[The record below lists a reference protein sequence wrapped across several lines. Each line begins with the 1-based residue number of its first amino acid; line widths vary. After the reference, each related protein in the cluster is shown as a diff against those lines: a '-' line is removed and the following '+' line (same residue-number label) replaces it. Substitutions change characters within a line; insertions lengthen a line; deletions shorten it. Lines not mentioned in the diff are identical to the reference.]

1 LPNSPKAT
9 VSAMQGKF
17 VKNLT
22 LLLVLNLLVKP
33 FWILGIDRSVQN
45 TVGAEEYGFYFAV
58 FNFSFL
64 FNILL
69 DFGITNFNNRNI
81 AQNNQ
86 LLTKHLS
93 NLLVVKLMLFFV
105 YLVIT
110 FGTALFIQ
118 YSQEQIRLLYFLAI
132 NQFLLS
138 FILYLRSNLGG
149 LHLFRTDSMISV
161 LDRTL
166 MIVIC
171 AILLWGNVVN
181 EFRIEYYVYA
191 QTGGYLLTAVTAL
204 WLVLRRTERKWLRL
218 SWNFPFLLAIVRQ
231 SFPFAILVLLMTF
244 YNRIDSVMLER
255 LLDDGARY
263 SGIYASA
270 YRLLDAANMIA
281 YLFAVLLLP
290 IFARMIKQKQ
300 CVEQLIRLS
309 YTLITVPAVVIA
321 VAAFFHAGDIMEFLY
336 PVHAMETEAAFL
348 YRIEES
354 ARVFAILMACF
365 LATSTTYIFGTLLTA
380 NGSLRNMN
388 LIAFGGMLLNIVL
401 NLLMIPVYQATGS
414 AIASLFTQILVAL
427 LQVWVVKRLFGLS
440 ANYSFLSRLV
450 IYAAGVLSIG
460 FVSGFASFSWQINI
474 MILGVGSLA
483 LALAVKL
490 ISLRHIYQ
498 LIRFREG

>member
-1 LPNSPKAT
+1 
-9 VSAMQGKF
+9 MQGKF

-93 NLLVVKLMLFFV
+93 NLLVMKLLLFVV
-105 YLVIT
+105 YLVVT

-118 YSQEQIRLLYFLAI
+118 YSQEQIQLLYFLAF

-191 QTGGYLLTAVTAL
+191 QTAGYLLTSATAL
-204 WLVLRRTERKWLRL
+204 WLVLRRTQKKWLRL
-218 SWNFPFLLAIVRQ
+218 NWNFPFLLAIVRQ

-290 IFARMIKQKQ
+290 IFARMIKQHQ
-300 CVEQLIRLS
+300 PVEQLIRLS
-309 YTLITVPAVVIA
+309 YTLITVPAIIIA
-321 VAAFFHAGDIMEFLY
+321 VAAFFYSGEIMEFLY
-336 PVHAMETEAAFL
+336 PIHAAETEAAFL

-380 NGSLRNMN
+380 NGSLRHMN
-388 LIAFGGMLLNIVL
+388 LIAFGGMLLNIGL

-414 AIASLFTQILVAL
+414 AIASLFTQVLVAL
-427 LQVWVVKRLFGLS
+427 LQVWVVKHLFDLEI
-440 ANYSFLSRLV
+440 NYAFLSRVL
-450 IYAAGVLSIG
+450 IFAAGVVFLG
-460 FVSGFASFSWQINI
+460 FVSGFAPFSWQINLVI
-474 MILGVGSLA
+474 MGLGSLG
-483 LALAVKL
+483 LSLAVKL

-498 LIRFREG
+498 LIRFGEG

>member
-1 LPNSPKAT
+1 
-9 VSAMQGKF
+9 MQGKF

-22 LLLVLNLLVKP
+22 LLLLLNLLIKP

-45 TVGAEEYGFYFAV
+45 AVGAEEYGFYFAV

-93 NLLVVKLMLFFV
+93 NLLVMKLLLFLV
-105 YLVIT
+105 YLVVA
-110 FGTALFIQ
+110 FGAALFIQ
-118 YSQEQIRLLYFLAI
+118 YSQEQIRLLYFLAF

-191 QTGGYLLTAVTAL
+191 QTAGYLLTAATAL
-204 WLVLRRTERKWLRL
+204 WLVLRRTEKKWLRL
-218 SWNFPFLLAIVRQ
+218 NWNFPFLLAIVRQ

-300 CVEQLIRLS
+300 GVEQLIRLS
-309 YTLITVPAVVIA
+309 YTLITVPAIVIA
-321 VAAFFHAGDIMEFLY
+321 VAAFFYSGEIMEFLY
-336 PVHAMETEAAFL
+336 PVHAAETEAAFL

-380 NGSLRNMN
+380 NGSLRHMN
-388 LIAFGGMLLNIVL
+388 LIALGGMLLNIVL
-401 NLLMIPVYQATGS
+401 NLQMIPVYQATGS
-414 AIASLFTQILVAL
+414 AIASLFTQFLVAF
-427 LQVWVVKRLFGLS
+427 LQVWVVKRLFGLNV
-440 ANYSFLSRLV
+440 NYSFLSRLV
-450 IYAAGVLSIG
+450 IYAMGVVSIG
-460 FVSGFASFSWQINI
+460 FASGFAPFPWQINI
-474 MILGVGSLA
+474 VIMGLASLG

-498 LIRFREG
+498 LIRFGEG